1 MLDKIKTFVKENK
14 VCQYIWAHKIESA
27 AVVLL
32 AANLYLL
39 GKSHHNEV
47 HIYLNKDDEIYMQ

>member
-1 MLDKIKTFVKENK
+1 MFDKVKTFIKENK
-14 VCQYIWAHKIESA
+14 VCQYILSHKIESV

-39 GKSHHNEV
+39 GRNGRNEV
-47 HIYLNKDDEIYMQ
+47 HIHLNKDDELFV